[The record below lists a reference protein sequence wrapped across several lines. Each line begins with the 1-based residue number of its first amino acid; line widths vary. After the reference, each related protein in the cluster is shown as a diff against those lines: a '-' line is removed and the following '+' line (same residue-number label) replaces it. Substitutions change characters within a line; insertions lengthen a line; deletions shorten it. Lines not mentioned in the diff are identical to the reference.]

1 MRRFAAKGVVF
12 AVSLASILLG
22 SEILVTSMTSWRRYE
37 DPRARIL
44 WEGAFDGTRLVL
56 LGGSEFASLYVDS
69 ASERLCVRLE
79 AYSGKAVFPGALNGA
94 RLPDVLAAAMQ
105 VSREWP
111 AGTTVLISLAP
122 TRFVESRAEEPADG
136 NFADVFF
143 RRYGID
149 TANDGSLHR
158 LRGQIQRWALRPFF
172 ADRTRSALANLVNR
186 PSPPAWMRRRSW
198 LEERAGVPK
207 ERFEF
212 FERNLVMGGPP
223 RSFESLGRI
232 QHQLETAGMRSVF
245 VLTPLNEPLVRS
257 FASVHAADAILRRIR
272 GTVAAVKT
280 HLEARHA
287 HVIDL
292 TDGFSAE
299 CFFDLVHLNTCGDD
313 LMAERLAEWLQQ
325 HPEDSRR
332 LQTHDIR

>member
-1 MRRFAAKGVVF
+1 MRRFSAKGVVF
-12 AVSLASILLG
+12 AVSLAAILLG
-22 SEILVTSMTSWRRYE
+22 AEILLTSMTSWRRYE

-69 ASERLCVRLE
+69 LSERLCVRLE
-79 AYSGKAVFPGALNGA
+79 AYSGQAVFPGALNGA
-94 RLPDVLAAAMQ
+94 RLPDVLAAAIQ

-111 AGTTVLISLAP
+111 AGTTVVISLAP
-122 TRFVESRAEEPADG
+122 TGFVESRAEEPADG
-136 NFADVFF
+136 NFSAVYF

-149 TANDGSLHR
+149 TANDGYLHR
-158 LRGQIQRWALRPFF
+158 LRGQIQRWVLRPFI
-172 ADRTRSALANLVNR
+172 ADRTRSALANLVDR
-186 PSPPAWMRRRSW
+186 PRPPGWMRRRSW

-207 ERFEF
+207 MRFEF

-232 QHQLETAGMRSVF
+232 QHQLEIAGMRSVF
-245 VLTPLNEPLVRS
+245 VLTPLNESLVRS
-257 FASVHAADAILRRIR
+257 FASVHAAAAILHRIR

-280 HLEARHA
+280 YLEARHA
-287 HVIDL
+287 LVIDL
-292 TDGFSAE
+292 TDGFPAE

-313 LMAERLAEWLQQ
+313 LMAKRLAEWLQQ

-332 LQTHDIR
+332 AQNP